1 LTTTT
6 GSSYTGGVFALVEI
20 LLRDLRYGLRG
31 LRRAPAFSAIVILT
45 LALGLGANTAIF
57 SVVRA
62 VLLKPLPYPDSE
74 RLVRLGEFDRRGYRD
89 QRDLDE
95 LPALARRESLL

>member
-1 LTTTT
+1 MP
-6 GSSYTGGVFALVEI
+6 GSSYTGDVSALAEI

-31 LRRAPAFSAIVILT
+31 LRRAPPAFSAIVILT

-62 VLLKPLPYPDSE
+62 VLLKPRPYPDAE
-74 RLVRLGEFDRRGYRD
+74 RLVRLGGIDWRSCRH
-89 QRDLDE
+89 
-95 LPALARRESLL
+95 